1 MEGKQFH
8 TRIHMIVAVMC
19 ALLLIFF
26 GVLYNLQK
34 VNGAYYL
41 EQSNRKIANKE
52 TVEAARGEL
61 LDRYGRVLVS
71 NRATYQ
77 VTLDTSLMVKEEERN
92 PNLLE
97 LIAVCRAHGQA
108 WTDTIP
114 ISETAPFVYTS
125 AEPLTAVKTNGDG
138 TTTETRTS
146 FGRLLD
152 ALNLKSL
159 RALDRDPTAEEAM
172 SALRE
177 FFEIDAAVSDTDARA
192 LVGVL
197 CELRYR
203 ASDIVRTAYVF
214 TQDVDVD
221 FIAAVKERN
230 LRGVR
235 IETATVREYNTSY
248 AAHLLGRVGAIWAEE
263 WESYKAK
270 GYNMDDTVG
279 KDGVEKAFEE
289 YLRGR
294 PGVRT
299 LELSTSGKI
308 VSESWDT
315 DLETG
320 EVLSP
325 EPGNNVIMTLDIKLQ
340 EVVERSLAERI
351 PQLPSEQTE
360 GAAAVVLDMTGGVLA
375 LASYPT
381 FDLSTLYSNQAN
393 YDAVSEDPL
402 KPLYNRAILGTY
414 SPGSTFKMI
423 TAIGA
428 LEEDIIDT
436 DTEFKCE
443 GRYKY
448 YPRIQDQPMCWI
460 YRQYGST
467 HGWENVTE
475 AIKDSC
481 NIFFYDAGRQ
491 LGIERLNL
499 YARMFGLGEHT
510 GIEIGDNDGVV
521 SSPEYTESLNQTWY
535 EGNTMYAA
543 IGQENTRCTPLQ
555 LANYVATLANGG
567 KHYPVHLLKTVKT
580 NDFSQVVEEYE
591 PEPLDTIDIAP
602 ENLSAVLEGM
612 RQVASGDG
620 TAAKYFADLNVSVGA
635 KTGTAQVAST
645 SEANAVFVCFAP
657 YEDPEVAIAI
667 VAEKG
672 GGGTELAAVAADILS
687 YYFNAEDTIE
697 AISTENTLLR

>member
-8 TRIHMIVAVMC
+8 IRVRLVAAVLAVM
-19 ALLLIFF
+19 LLLFV

-34 VNGAYYL
+34 VNGAYYR
-41 EQSNRKIANKE
+41 EQSTKKIANRE

-77 VTLDTSLMVKEEERN
+77 VTLDTSLMGTEAERN

-97 LIAVCRAHGQA
+97 LLAVCRAHGQT

-114 ISETAPFVYTS
+114 ISADAPFVYTS
-125 AEPLTAVKTNGDG
+125 ESALNGTYVDEDGVETEYRTN
-138 TTTETRTS
+138 

-152 ALNLKSL
+152 ELNLKSL
-159 RALDRDPTAEEAM
+159 RDLGRDPTASEVMA
-172 SALRE
+172 ALRE
-177 FFEIDAAVSDTDARA
+177 FYMIDDTVSDADARA

-197 CELRYR
+197 CELRLR
-203 ASDIVRTAYVF
+203 SLDIVRTEYVF

-221 FIAAVKERN
+221 FIAAVKERK

-235 IETATVREYNTSY
+235 IDTATVREYETTY
-248 AAHLLGRVGAIWAEE
+248 AAHLLGRVGAIQNWDD
-263 WESYKAK
+263 YRDK
-270 GYNMDDTVG
+270 GYSMSDTVG
-279 KDGVEKAFEE
+279 IDGVERAFED
-289 YLRGR
+289 YLRGKA
-294 PGVRT
+294 GVRT

-320 EVLSP
+320 EVLEP
-325 EPGNNVIMTLDIKLQ
+325 QPGNNVIMTLDIKLQ
-340 EVVERSLAERI
+340 EVVERSLAQRI
-351 PQLPSEQTE
+351 PELPSEQTE

-375 LASYPT
+375 MASYPT
-381 FDLSTLYSNQAN
+381 YDLSTIYSSSASYQAV
-393 YDAVSEDPL
+393 AQDPL
-402 KPLYNRAILGTY
+402 NPLYNRATMGTY

-423 TAIGA
+423 TAVGA
-428 LEEDIIDT
+428 LQEEIITPDY
-436 DTEFKCE
+436 EYKCE

-448 YPRIQDQPMCWI
+448 YSRIEDQPMCWI
-460 YRQYGST
+460 YRQYGGT
-467 HGWENVTE
+467 HGWEDVSG

-491 LGIERLNL
+491 LGIDRLDQ
-499 YARMFGLGEHT
+499 YAAMFGLGEST
-510 GIEIGDNDGVV
+510 GIEVGDAAGVV
-521 SSPEYTESLNQTWY
+521 SSPAYTESLGQTWY

-543 IGQENTRCTPLQ
+543 IGQENTRSTPVQ
-555 LANYVATLANGG
+555 LANYIATLANGG

-591 PEPLDTIDIAP
+591 PEPLDTIDISR
-602 ENLSAVLEGM
+602 ENLAAVLEGM
-612 RQVASGDG
+612 REVASGDG
-620 TAAKYFADLNVSVGA
+620 TAAKYFADLGVTVGA
-635 KTGTAQVAST
+635 KTGSAQVSSD
-645 SEANAVFVCFAP
+645 SETNAVFVCFAP
-657 YEDPEVAIAI
+657 FENPEVAIAI

-672 GGGTELAAVAADILS
+672 GSGAELGAVAADILS
-687 YYFNAEDTIE
+687 YYFSAEETIE
-697 AISTENTLLR
+697 SIDAENTLLR